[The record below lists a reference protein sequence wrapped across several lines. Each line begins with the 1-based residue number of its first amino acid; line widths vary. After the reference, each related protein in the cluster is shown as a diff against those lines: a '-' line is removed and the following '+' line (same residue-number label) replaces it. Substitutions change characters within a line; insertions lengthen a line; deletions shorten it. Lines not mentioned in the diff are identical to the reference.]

1 MALSLSI
8 GTSQLS
14 QSVSGNYTTLRVNV
28 NISWT
33 SGSWDHNGYT
43 KYVTIDGS
51 TYYFSSEKVNPN
63 RTSSGSQTLYS
74 VDVNIPHNSDGTKS
88 VSIYAYVKT
97 ASSSGTV
104 TASASPTLSTIPRTS
119 PATLSASSVT
129 TGGSFT
135 VYTNRY
141 AAFTHTIKVTL
152 GSKTITK
159 TGVANSVAMTIPR
172 EWATALP
179 NTTSGTATVVCTT
192 DGIGSVTK
200 NITVNVNSAD
210 IPTLTKVTATPHN
223 ENSIVAGWGIYLQGY
238 SAIQIAFNTM
248 AGVQGSTITGYK
260 IKYGNAEITASP
272 YRTPVINLS
281 GAQKVYC
288 YVKDSRG
295 RWSAA
300 KEVNV
305 DFLSYAKPSLSG
317 ADSYRSDSGGARQEQ
332 KGTYITAFAKAIF
345 SSCNNKNSATLKCRY
360 GLKSGIYGNYES
372 MTSETKKITGG
383 GNIAVSKSYK
393 VEILLTDALSNT
405 DSAEFEISTKKVAI
419 SIMDTIR
426 GAAIGKIAEK
436 EGTLEVDFDTEVN
449 GGITAEDYLID
460 DATLQSL
467 WESVFGGGGVI
478 KLIDWIYP
486 VGSYYWTSKPINPS
500 DLWGGTWVQV
510 KDKFILAAGAKAVGA
525 TGGEENHNLTI
536 AEMPKH
542 DHKLPIII
550 YSSQAPAL
558 AGVSEYNAVSYSSGD
573 NGVWTKY
580 MGDGEAHNNMPP
592 YEVAYCWKRTA

>member
-159 TGVANSVAMTIPR
+159 TGVANSVAITIPR
-172 EWATALP
+172 DWATALP

-460 DATLQSL
+460 DATLQSF
-467 WESVFGGGGVI
+467 WESVFGGGVI

-558 AGVSEYNAVSYSSGD
+558 AGVSEYNAVSYSSGN

>member
-159 TGVANSVAMTIPR
+159 TGVANSVAITIPR
-172 EWATALP
+172 DWATALP

-372 MTSETKKITGG
+372 MTSETKKITGR

-467 WESVFGGGGVI
+467 WESVFGGGG
-478 KLIDWIYP
+478 
-486 VGSYYWTSKPINPS
+486 GN
-500 DLWGGTWVQV
+500 
-510 KDKFILAAGAKAVGA
+510 
-525 TGGEENHNLTI
+525 
-536 AEMPKH
+536 
-542 DHKLPIII
+542 
-550 YSSQAPAL
+550 
-558 AGVSEYNAVSYSSGD
+558 
-573 NGVWTKY
+573 
-580 MGDGEAHNNMPP
+580 
-592 YEVAYCWKRTA
+592 

>member
-159 TGVANSVAMTIPR
+159 TGVANSVAITIPR
-172 EWATALP
+172 DWATALP

-467 WESVFGGGGVI
+467 WESVFGGGVI

-558 AGVSEYNAVSYSSGD
+558 AGVSEYNAVSYSSGN